1 MQYIYI
7 YTRICLVVVVH
18 LFVVCV
24 LTSRLYRKVVATV
37 GSRDIYIYIFV
48 HIYMQHGN
56 AHSHTRG
63 HENRSFLFY
72 ISVRIDK
79 YIYLSTYTKCRQK
92 LLL

>member
-37 GSRDIYIYIFV
+37 GSRDIYIC
-48 HIYMQHGN
+48 IYFC
-56 AHSHTRG
+56 A
-63 HENRSFLFY
+63 
-72 ISVRIDK
+72 
-79 YIYLSTYTKCRQK
+79 YIYATWERTQSHARARESIVFVLYICAYR
-92 LLL
+92 